1 MYNQGRSIAMP
12 PYPSL
17 ESRSWPKVSARR
29 TLFAASIFLVFTAT
43 PVTAIDTDRDEMT
56 DAFETANGF
65 DPMDADGVIDGR
77 DDSDSDDLGNAAE
90 DAIGTDPNLAD
101 TDGDGLDDGFEIGT
115 GTFSLTPTFI
125 GAVVQPSGG
134 TPADLDGDGDFDY
147 VMADFFGVV
156 AIARNLD
163 GEGSFSA
170 IELLA
175 LTEAGEGLA
184 VGDIDGDDDLDVLS
198 ERGNEL
204 FLWKNTDGL
213 GNFAALQTIAT
224 TPPFLSGMSLG
235 DLDGDDDLDLLLGGS
250 DVRRLDNTDGLG
262 TFGSLQVLFAGV
274 PSAEAADLDRD
285 GDLDV
290 LAGGNWYENTD
301 GMGTLGSPVALPSG
315 AGQPTDIDGDGD
327 LDLLNAGSE
336 VGWHE
341 DTTGSQS
348 FGSEKPIATG
358 FLSARLLGAD
368 LDSDGDTDLL
378 AAVRYLNGPPD
389 GLVWFEN
396 LDGAGAFG
404 ALQYIAANQQNTGS
418 LSAVDVDGDG
428 DADPIFNNQAGFNGD
443 FLWVE
448 QMNVANP
455 LLVDSDG
462 DGADDANEVL
472 YGSDP
477 LDPEDVPGV
486 PALGRL
492 GIFGLAALAA
502 GIVAVSRR
510 QGRPRTRAAP

>member
-43 PVTAIDTDRDEMT
+43 PATAIDTDRDEMT

-77 DDSDSDDLGNAAE
+77 DDSDSDGLGNAAE

-147 VMADFFGVV
+147 VMADFFGAV

-184 VGDIDGDDDLDVLS
+184 VGDI
-198 ERGNEL
+198 
-204 FLWKNTDGL
+204 
-213 GNFAALQTIAT
+213 
-224 TPPFLSGMSLG
+224 
-235 DLDGDDDLDLLLGGS
+235 DGDDDLDLLLGGS

-327 LDLLNAGSE
+327 FDLLNGGSE

-396 LDGAGAFG
+396 LDGAGTFG
-404 ALQYIAANQQNTGS
+404 ALHYIAADQQNTGS